1 MITMNFA
8 HLFERDDNTRSLD
21 AGEVLIEVGDSVEE
35 MYVVLEG
42 EAEVAVGE
50 KVVEVVKRGGL
61 IGEMSMV
68 DRFPAS
74 ATVRAASA
82 LKLAVVDDRRFLFLI
97 QQHPTFAL
105 EVMKVMAFR
114 LRKMDAREEVSEL

>member
-8 HLFERDDNTRSLD
+8 HLFERDDNTKELQ
-21 AGEVLIEVGDSVEE
+21 AGETLIEVGETIDQ

-42 EAEVAVGE
+42 EAEIVIGE
-50 KVVEVVKRGGL
+50 NSVETVKRGGL
-61 IGEMSMV
+61 IGELSMV

-74 ATVRAASA
+74 ATVKA
-82 LKLAVVDDRRFLFLI
+82 LSELKVAIVDDRRFLFLI
-97 QQHPTFAL
+97 QQHPTFAV

-114 LRKMDAREEVSEL
+114 LRRMDARQEASDL